1 MSVEAGGSIE
11 NLMEGINTSNESIS
25 SIIPFEKREELSRFE
40 LTLKQMIDEAKQMA
54 ATPSGSEEDI
64 YASLHKSPSVSS
76 FCPSSCWWLAL
87 GWVGRSGLKVE
98 LKDLIHTCD
107 LLNSNSLEGK

>member
-40 LTLKQMIDEAKQMA
+40 MTLKQMIEEAKQMA
-54 ATPSGSEEDI
+54 AKL
-64 YASLHKSPSVSS
+64 YQVLRKSSDQNPTYLLS
-76 FCPSSCWWLAL
+76 FNEFLMT
-87 GWVGRSGLKVE
+87 G
-98 LKDLIHTCD
+98 
-107 LLNSNSLEGK
+107 

>member
-76 FCPSSCWWLAL
+76 FTNVAGGLPLPYQNGTNL
-87 GWVGRSGLKVE
+87 GLHFFE
-98 LKDLIHTCD
+98 TL
-107 LLNSNSLEGK
+107 

>member
-40 LTLKQMIDEAKQMA
+40 MTLKQMIEEAKQMA
-54 ATPSGSEEDI
+54 ATPSGSDEDL
-64 YASLHKSPSVSS
+64 YARSLHKSPSVRHY
-76 FCPSSCWWLAL
+76 
-87 GWVGRSGLKVE
+87 V
-98 LKDLIHTCD
+98 
-107 LLNSNSLEGK
+107 LLFF

>member
-1 MSVEAGGSIE
+1 MRQMSVEAGGSIE

-76 FCPSSCWWLAL
+76 FCPFTGC
-87 GWVGRSGLKVE
+87 KN
-98 LKDLIHTCD
+98 K
-107 LLNSNSLEGK
+107 

>member
-1 MSVEAGGSIE
+1 MPTYLSLFLYLARELYEELRQMSVEAGGSIE

-76 FCPSSCWWLAL
+76 FCPQCT
-87 GWVGRSGLKVE
+87 GE
-98 LKDLIHTCD
+98 QYDPQYF
-107 LLNSNSLEGK
+107 